1 MFVIGFSV
9 WNERLGD
16 ADEENSWSRGKTG
29 ASADRTDCSND
40 GLDSTFDRIQ
50 NVQSSMAFVAACS
63 FRAFSR
69 RSIVF
74 TNIYFRHVFVAAIS
88 PEQCATLFYVLC
100 VDTINDTLGML
111 RGKRAT
117 DLYYFGVPFIS
128 ESIRRETHVKSIFV
142 YLVSDIAKERY
153 FIITLL
159 KMENN
164 HRRVFQKC
172 RSS

>member
-1 MFVIGFSV
+1 MRKIHGAEGKQ
-9 WNERLGD
+9 ERAPIEPIARTMDWTALLI
-16 ADEENSWSRGKTG
+16 EFKTFNRRWHSWP
-29 ASADRTDCSND
+29 
-40 GLDSTFDRIQ
+40 
-50 NVQSSMAFVAACS
+50 ACS